1 MFGTK
6 LVILLQEER
15 VPAEKSSYV
24 AGAYCFYGY
33 SDKSVGKSLFTNR
46 KKT

>member
-15 VPAEKSSYV
+15 VPAEKSSYI
-24 AGAYCFYGY
+24 AGAYCFFM
-33 SDKSVGKSLFTNR
+33 DIRINP
-46 KKT
+46 

>member
-24 AGAYCFYGY
+24 AGAYCFLWIFG
-33 SDKSVGKSLFTNR
+33 
-46 KKT
+46 